1 MHELMLIV
9 PELFILSMA
18 CVLLLVD
25 LLLPKRPALIL
36 LLAQVTVLVGAYLS
50 WTLFSHATTVAFYD
64 QWILDKF
71 STGLKVVLCAL
82 MFVVFTYGG
91 RYLSPRG
98 LAKGE
103 YYVLSLFS
111 LLGMMVLV
119 SSYSLLTLYLGLELL
134 SLPLY
139 VLVAFY
145 RHQPES
151 IEAGI
156 KYFVL
161 GGLASG
167 LMLYGMSLLFG
178 ATGELSFVGL
188 QQMMDAEAQINPV
201 LMQFGLVFLLVGLFF
216 KLGAAPFHMWVPDVY
231 AGAPSSV
238 ALLIA
243 TAPKVAAFG
252 LAYRLFSDAFLQ
264 YADFWQQLL
273 LVVAI
278 LSLFIGNFLAIAQ
291 SNIKRLLGYSAIS
304 HMGFILLGLFVG
316 PQVGYVPALTYALI
330 YSVMTSG
337 AFGIVLFMSRAGY
350 ELNDMDDLRGLS
362 ERSPMTAFLFM
373 LMLFSMAGIPPLVGF
388 YAKFV
393 VLQALVTAGWVWIA
407 VLAVLFSILGAFYYL
422 RVIRIMYFDA
432 PITFE
437 VPTGGTIGMR
447 LLLTVNGLAMLLF
460 GLFPNAILAFC
471 QSLLANG

>member
-1 MHELMLIV
+1 MHELTLV
-9 PELFILSMA
+9 LPELFILSMA
-18 CVLLLVD
+18 CVLLLLD
-25 LLLPKRPALIL
+25 LIFPKRPALIL
-36 LLAQVTVLVGAYLS
+36 LLSQVTVLVAAYLS
-50 WTLFSHATTVAFYD
+50 WMLLSQPTTIAFYD

-71 STGLKVVLCAL
+71 STGLKFVLCLL

-91 RYLSPRG
+91 KYLAPRG

-111 LLGMMVLV
+111 LLGMMILV

-145 RHQPES
+145 RQNSQS

-167 LMLYGMSLLFG
+167 LMLYGISLLFG
-178 ATGELSFVGL
+178 ATGELSFVGI
-188 QQMMDAEAQINPV
+188 QQVLESGVEVHAV

-238 ALLIA
+238 ALLVA

-252 LAYRLFSDAFLQ
+252 LAYRLFEDAFWQ

-273 LVVAI
+273 LFAGI

-291 SNIKRLLGYSAIS
+291 TNIKRLLGYSAVS
-304 HMGFILLGLFVG
+304 HVGFICLALLVA
-316 PQVGYVPALTYALI
+316 PKVGYVPALTYALI
-330 YSVMTSG
+330 YSGMTTG
-337 AFGIVLFMSRAGY
+337 AFGVVLFMSRAGY
-350 ELNDMDDLRGLS
+350 ELNDLDDLRGLS
-362 ERSPMTAFLFM
+362 ERSPMIAFLFM
-373 LMLFSMAGIPPLVGF
+373 LLLFSMAGIPPMVGF
-388 YAKFV
+388 YAKLV
-393 VLQALVTAGWVWIA
+393 VLQALIETGWLWLA
-407 VLAVLFSILGAFYYL
+407 VLAVLFSILGVFYYL

-437 VPTGGTIGMR
+437 VPSGGSVGMR
-447 LLLTVNGLAMLLF
+447 LLLTVNGLAMLLL
-460 GLFPNAILAFC
+460 GLFPSVILAFC
-471 QSLLANG
+471 QALLAH

>member
-1 MHELMLIV
+1 MHELMLV
-9 PELFILSMA
+9 LPELFILSMA
-18 CVLLLVD
+18 CVLLLLD
-25 LLLPKRPALIL
+25 LILPKRPALIL
-36 LLAQVTVLVGAYLS
+36 LLAQVTVLIGAYFS
-50 WTLFSHATTVAFYD
+50 WALLPQATTVAFHD

-71 STGLKVVLCAL
+71 STGLKFVLCLL

-111 LLGMMVLV
+111 LLGMMILV

-139 VLVAFY
+139 VLVAFH
-145 RHQPES
+145 RQNPQS

-167 LMLYGMSLLFG
+167 LMLYGISLLFG
-178 ATGELSFVGL
+178 ATGELSFVGV
-188 QQMMDAEAQINPV
+188 QQILESGAEVNTI
-201 LMQFGLVFLLVGLFF
+201 LIQFGLVFLLVGLFF
-216 KLGAAPFHMWVPDVY
+216 KLGSAPFHMWVPDVY

-252 LAYRLFSDAFLQ
+252 LAYRLFADAFWQ

-273 LVVAI
+273 LFAGI
-278 LSLFIGNFLAIAQ
+278 LSLFIGNLLAIAQ
-291 SNIKRLLGYSAIS
+291 TNIKRLLGYSAVS
-304 HMGFILLGLFVG
+304 HMGFICLGLLVG

-330 YSVMTSG
+330 YSGMTAG
-337 AFGIVLFMSRAGY
+337 AFGVVLLVSRAGY

-362 ERSPMTAFLFM
+362 DRSPMTAFLFM
-373 LMLFSMAGIPPLVGF
+373 LVLFSMAGIPPMVGF
-388 YAKFV
+388 YAKLV
-393 VLQALVTAGWVWIA
+393 VLQALIETGWLWLAI
-407 VLAVLFSILGAFYYL
+407 LAVLFSILGAFYYL

-437 VPTGGTIGMR
+437 VPTGGSVGMR
-447 LLLTVNGLAMLLF
+447 LLLTVNGLAMLLL
-460 GLFPNAILAFC
+460 GLFPSVILAFC
-471 QSLLANG
+471 QSLLAS

>member
-1 MHELMLIV
+1 MNELSLLL
-9 PELFILSMA
+9 PELFILGMA

-25 LLLPKRPALIL
+25 LIWPKRPRLIL
-36 LLAQVTVLVGAYLS
+36 LLAQLTALIGMYAS
-50 WTLFSHATTVAFYD
+50 WTLLPHPTTIAFHD

-71 STGLKVVLCAL
+71 STGLKLVLSFL

-91 RYLSPRG
+91 KYLAPRG

-111 LLGMMVLV
+111 LLGMMILV

-145 RHQPES
+145 RHNPDS

-167 LMLYGMSLLFG
+167 LMLYGISLLFG

-188 QQMMDAEAQINPV
+188 QQVLGSEVQVNTV
-201 LMQFGLVFLLVGLFF
+201 LMQFGLMFLLVGLFF

-252 LAYRLFSDAFLQ
+252 LAYRLFADAFWQ
-264 YADFWQQLL
+264 YAEFWQQLL
-273 LVVAI
+273 LVVGI
-278 LSLFIGNFLAIAQ
+278 LSLVLGNLLAIAQ
-291 SNIKRLLGYSAIS
+291 TNIKRLLGYSAVS
-304 HMGFILLGLFVG
+304 HVGFISLGLMVG
-316 PQVGYVPALTYALI
+316 PAAGYAPALTYALI
-330 YSVMTSG
+330 YSLMTSG
-337 AFGIVLFMSRAGY
+337 AFGLILLMSRAGY

-362 ERSPMTAFLFM
+362 ERSPMAAFLFM
-373 LMLFSMAGIPPLVGF
+373 LVLFSMAGIPPLVGF
-388 YAKFV
+388 YAKLV
-393 VLQALVTAGWVWIA
+393 VLQALVNTGWIGLA
-407 VLAVLFSILGAFYYL
+407 VLAVVTSILGAFYYL

-437 VPTGGTIGMR
+437 VPHGGTIGMR
-447 LLLTVNGLAMLLF
+447 LLLTVNGLAMLIL
-460 GLFPNAILAFC
+460 GIFPAPILAFC
-471 QSLLANG
+471 QSLLGL